1 MEEKMKKTRIILIC
15 ALIIAFACLI
25 AAGCSKTEKMTTIEL
40 KDVAPDSVIELQ
52 IGDFDYSAY
61 TVLVN
66 YDSGSVEE
74 IALSENMISEL
85 DRLKF
90 YQPGDHTV
98 TIFHS
103 GKTCELKISVK
114 RNTFGDICFPENN
127 VFAYDGNAHT
137 VEITGEIP
145 PNATVSYVGGNSFV
159 NAGTYNVT
167 AVVACNLRNY

>member
-1 MEEKMKKTRIILIC
+1 MKKTRIILIC
-15 ALIIAFACLI
+15 AVIIAFACLI

-52 IGDFDYSAY
+52 IGAFDYSAY

-74 IALSENMISEL
+74 IALSENMIAEL

-103 GKTCELKISVK
+103 GKTCDISDL
-114 RNTFGDICFPENN
+114 NT
-127 VFAYDGNAHT
+127 AYDHRNGYAYKCLHNVAEKNDERGFGAEGSH
-137 VEITGEIP
+137 
-145 PNATVSYVGGNSFV
+145 YVRASR
-159 NAGTYNVT
+159 VT
-167 AVVACNLRNY
+167 ASE